1 MPISTDE
8 FERTPDAHGPGRD
21 QTHVET
27 IRQFVADHP
36 DKAFTL
42 RELRD
47 ATAVPQGC
55 VGSALARLADAG
67 HVRHRGDYWA
77 TVPSADRT

>member
-1 MPISTDE
+1 MPISTE
-8 FERTPDAHGPGRD
+8 QFEQTPDVHRHGRD

-27 IRQFVADHP
+27 VRQFLADRP
-36 DKAFTL
+36 DEAFTL
-42 RELRD
+42 REIRE

-77 TVPSADRT
+77 TVPELA